1 MKRNPGFI
9 LRVGLLIGDLLA
21 IILAFGFAY
30 YYRTH
35 YDPRPYLLGSNTLEF
50 TVTMMSLLPIW
61 VILLF
66 VSGVYDKSIYPYRP
80 KLYWRLL
87 IVSAVGTMSV
97 ITFSYFTS
105 SSLFPTR
112 LVAVYALIICFI
124 LLIIAREIIML
135 GRQLIL
141 RKGIGVLN
149 AVVIGN
155 DESTQFVVEHF
166 EDNPESGYRAVGIV
180 AADEFIPEFAKKFKY
195 ASLDDALVGTDK
207 VDVVIQTDE
216 ARTDKVYFDTVDHHL
231 SYMFVPSQKALLS
244 RMGEMHIMGTQPV
257 INVRT
262 TPLIGWARVVKR
274 ILDLIAGCLLVIIS
288 SPFMLIIWVL
298 IKLSDPRAKA
308 IYKVGRLSRFGKTVK
323 ILKFRTMKRAFNNMS
338 PEAAFEKMG
347 KPELSKLYR
356 ENGDQLD
363 DDPRVSKFGRFLRA
377 TSLDELPQFFNV
389 VKGDISLVGPR
400 ALVPEELSLYRNKN
414 LILSV
419 KSGLTGLA
427 QVSGRR
433 NISFEERRSL
443 DIYYIQNW
451 SLSLDIQI
459 LLKTVVTVLLRR
471 GAR

>member
-21 IILAFGFAY
+21 IIVAFGFAY

-50 TVTMMSLLPIW
+50 TITMMSLLPIW
-61 VILLF
+61 VMLLF

-105 SSLFPTR
+105 TSLFPTR
-112 LVAVYALIICFI
+112 LVAIYALVICFI
-124 LLIIAREIIML
+124 LLLIVRETIML
-135 GRQLIL
+135 GRKLAL
-141 RKGIGVLN
+141 RKGVGVLN

-166 EDNPESGYRAVGIV
+166 EDNPESGYQVVGVV
-180 AADEFIPEFAKKFKY
+180 ASDEFIPAFARKLKY
-195 ASLDDALVGTDK
+195 SSLDEALANAGV

-216 ARTDKVYFDTVDHHL
+216 AKTDKVYFDTVDHHL

-244 RMGEMHIMGTQPV
+244 RMGEMHIIGTQPV
-257 INVRT
+257 IDVRT

-274 ILDLIAGCLLVIIS
+274 VLDFIAGCLLVIIS
-288 SPFMLIIWVL
+288 SPFMLIIWLL

-323 ILKFRTMKRAFNNMS
+323 ILKFRTMKREYNNMS

-356 ENGDQLD
+356 DNGDQLD
-363 DDPRVSKFGRFLRA
+363 DDPRVDKLGKFLRA
-377 TSLDELPQFFNV
+377 TSLDEMPQFLNV

-451 SLSLDIQI
+451 SLGLDIQI
-459 LLKTVVTVLLRR
+459 LFKTVVTVLLRH

>member
-1 MKRNPGFI
+1 M
-9 LRVGLLIGDLLA
+9 LRVAFLIGDLLA
-21 IILAFGFAY
+21 IIASFGVAY

-35 YDPRPYLLGSNTLEF
+35 YDPRPYLLGSDTLEF
-50 TVTMMSLLPIW
+50 VVTMASLLPIW

-66 VSGVYDKSIYPYRP
+66 VSGVYDRAVYPYRP

-87 IVSAVGTMSV
+87 VVSAVGTMSL
-97 ITFSYFTS
+97 ITFSYFASTS
-105 SSLFPTR
+105 IFPTR
-112 LVAVYALIICFI
+112 LIALYALVICFL
-124 LLIIAREIIML
+124 LLIVVRECI
-135 GRQLIL
+135 QLTRRIIL

-149 AVVIGN
+149 TIVIGN
-155 DESTQFVVEHF
+155 DDSTTSIVEQFK
-166 EDNPESGYRAVGIV
+166 DNLEAGYRVVGIV
-180 AADEFIPEFAKKFKY
+180 AADEYVPGFARELKY
-195 ASLDDALVGTDK
+195 ESLAGALSTSKK

-216 ARTDKVYFDTVDHHL
+216 VRTDKVYFDTVDHHL

-244 RMGEMHIMGTQPV
+244 RMGEMHIIGTEPV

-274 ILDLIAGCLLVIIS
+274 VCDVIAGVVLLIIA
-288 SPFMLIIWVL
+288 SPFMVVIALF
-298 IKLSDPRAKA
+298 IKLSEPKAKV
-308 IYKVGRLSRFGKTVK
+308 IYKVGRLSRFGRTVK
-323 ILKFRTMKRAFNNMS
+323 IFKFRTMKHAYNNMS
-338 PEAAFEKMG
+338 PEEAFAKMG
-347 KPELSKLYR
+347 KPELAEAYR
-356 ENGDQLD
+356 ANGDQLES
-363 DDPRVSKFGRFLRA
+363 DPRISRLGRFLRA
-377 TSLDELPQFFNV
+377 TSLDELPQFVNV

-400 ALVPEELSLYRNKN
+400 SLVAEELSRYHNKN

-451 SLSLDIQI
+451 SLALDIQI
-459 LLKTVVTVLLRR
+459 ILKTIVTVLLRR

>member
-21 IILAFGFAY
+21 IIIAFGFAY

-50 TVTMMSLLPIW
+50 TVTMVSLLPIW
-61 VILLF
+61 VMLLF

-105 SSLFPTR
+105 TSLFPTR
-112 LVAVYALIICFI
+112 LVAIYALIICFV
-124 LLIIAREIIML
+124 LLILAREIIML

-141 RKGIGVLN
+141 RRGVGVLN

-166 EDNPESGYRAVGIV
+166 KGNPESGYRVVGVV
-180 AADEFIPEFAKKFKY
+180 AADEYIPEFAHKLKY
-195 ASLDDALVGTDK
+195 DSLDEALASTGN

-216 ARTDKVYFDTVDHHL
+216 ARTDKIYFDTVDHHL

-244 RMGEMHIMGTQPV
+244 RMGEMHIIGTQPV
-257 INVRT
+257 IDVRT

-274 ILDLIAGCLLVIIS
+274 VLDFIAGCLLVVIS
-288 SPFMLIIWVL
+288 SPFMLIIWLL

-323 ILKFRTMKRAFNNMS
+323 ILKFRTMKREYNNMS
-338 PEAAFEKMG
+338 PEAAFKKMG

-356 ENGDQLD
+356 DNGDQLD
-363 DDPRVSKFGRFLRA
+363 DDPRVNKLGKFLRA

-451 SLSLDIQI
+451 SLGLDIQI
-459 LLKTVVTVLLRR
+459 LFKTVVTVLLRH

>member
-9 LRVGLLIGDLLA
+9 LRVAFLIGDLLA
-21 IILAFGFAY
+21 IILSFGIAY

-35 YDPRPYLLGSNTLEF
+35 YDPRPYLLGSDTLEF
-50 TVTMMSLLPIW
+50 TITMASLLPIW

-66 VSGVYDKSIYPYRP
+66 VSGVYDRAVYPYRP

-87 IVSAVGTMSV
+87 VVSAVGTMSL
-97 ITFSYFTS
+97 ITFSYFASTS
-105 SSLFPTR
+105 IFPTR
-112 LVAVYALIICFI
+112 LIALYALIICFI
-124 LLIIAREIIML
+124 LLVIIREFIQLAR
-135 GRQLIL
+135 RAIL
-141 RKGIGVLN
+141 RRGIGVLN
-149 AVVIGN
+149 TVVIGN
-155 DESTQFVVEHF
+155 DDSTISIVEQFK
-166 EDNPESGYRAVGIV
+166 DDLESGYRVVGIV
-180 AADEFIPEFAKKFKY
+180 AAEDYVPAYAKSLRY
-195 ASLDDALVGTDK
+195 NSLADVLASNTK

-216 ARTDKVYFDTVDHHL
+216 ARTDRVYFDTVDHHL

-244 RMGEMHIMGTQPV
+244 RMGEMHIIGTEPV

-274 ILDLIAGCLLVIIS
+274 IGDFVAGIIS
-288 SPFMLIIWVL
+288 FVIASPFMLIIAVL
-298 IKLSDPRAKA
+298 IKLSEPKAKV
-308 IYKVGRLSRFGKTVK
+308 IYKVGRLSRFGKEVK
-323 ILKFRTMKRAFNNMS
+323 IFKFRTMKHEYNNMS
-338 PEAAFEKMG
+338 PEDAFKKMG
-347 KPELSKLYR
+347 KPELAKEYR

-363 DDPRVSKFGRFLRA
+363 ADPRISKLGRFLRT
-377 TSLDELPQFFNV
+377 TSLDELPQLLNV
-389 VKGDISLVGPR
+389 IRGDISLVGPR
-400 ALVPEELSLYRNKN
+400 ALVPEELKEYQNKN

-451 SLSLDIQI
+451 SLALDVQI
-459 LLKTVVTVLLRR
+459 MLKTIVTVLLRR

>member
-21 IILAFGFAY
+21 IVLSFGLAY

-35 YDPRPYLLGSNTLEF
+35 YDPRPYLHGSDTLEF
-50 TVTMMSLLPIW
+50 IITMASLLPIW

-87 IVSAVGTMSV
+87 VVSAVGTMSV
-97 ITFSYFTS
+97 ITYAYFTS
-105 SSLFPTR
+105 TSLFPTR
-112 LVAVYALIICFI
+112 LIAIYALVICFV
-124 LLIIAREIIML
+124 LLVIEREIILL
-135 GRQLIL
+135 GRRIL
-141 RKGIGVLN
+141 LQNDIGVLN

-155 DESTQFVVEHF
+155 DESTRFVVEHF
-166 EDNPESGYRAVGIV
+166 KDNLESGYRTVGVV
-180 AADEFIPEFAKKFKY
+180 AADEHIPSFASHMKY
-195 ASLDDALVGTDK
+195 ASLDEALEKVSS

-216 ARTDKVYFDTVDHHL
+216 TRTDKIYFDTVDHHL
-231 SYMFVPSQKALLS
+231 AYMFVPSQKALLS
-244 RMGEMHIMGTQPV
+244 RMGEMHIIGTQPV
-257 INVRT
+257 IDVRT
-262 TPLIGWARVVKR
+262 TPLIGWARAVKR
-274 ILDLIAGCLLVIIS
+274 ILDIVAGIILVVVS
-288 SPFMLIIWVL
+288 SPFMLIIWAL
-298 IKLSDPRAKA
+298 TKLSDPRAKA
-308 IYKVGRLSRFGKTVK
+308 IYKVGRLSRFGKTVQ
-323 ILKFRTMKRAFNNMS
+323 ILKFRTMKREFNNMS

-347 KPELSKLYR
+347 KPELAKLYR
-356 ENGDQLD
+356 DNGDQLD
-363 DDPRVSKFGRFLRA
+363 NDPRVSKLGKFLRA

-389 VKGDISLVGPR
+389 VRGDISLVGPR
-400 ALVPEELSLYRNKN
+400 ALVPEELNLYRNKN

-451 SLSLDIQI
+451 SLGLDIQI
-459 LLKTVVTVLLRR
+459 LFKTIVSVLLRH